1 MEAIHKIVMEITLLI
16 MENHG
21 IVFLN
26 FCGNPV
32 IEYQFLVAT
41 EPPSFLLEPTDTI
54 VDQGNNVRI
63 DCLGLGEPEP
73 EMNWMIGWDILQ
85 DEGRLSIL
93 PNNSL
98 RYLTIAWVKVF
109 SINPEFTIL
118 RLTFHR
124 KSASK
129 C

>member
-1 MEAIHKIVMEITLLI
+1 MHKTVMEITLFI
-16 MENHG
+16 MENHQ

-32 IEYQFLVAT
+32 IEYKFLFAT

-73 EMNWMIGWDILQ
+73 EMNWMIGWDILK

-98 RYLTIAWVKVF
+98 RYLTF
-109 SINPEFTIL
+109 SMSESFQD
-118 RLTFHR
+118 
-124 KSASK
+124 
-129 C
+129 